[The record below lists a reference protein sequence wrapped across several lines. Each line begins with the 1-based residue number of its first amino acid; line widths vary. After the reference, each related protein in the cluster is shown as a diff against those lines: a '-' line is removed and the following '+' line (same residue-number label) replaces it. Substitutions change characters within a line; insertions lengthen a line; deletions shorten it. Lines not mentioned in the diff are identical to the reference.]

1 MKTFSQ
7 LAAGLGLLAAIAA
20 SQSQLGA
27 GAAGFVALGAASISS
42 PAFAQNQP
50 CNDNGTHCSMVKA
63 YNRTN
68 VTRCFRFYLP
78 TGTRQFTPAD
88 GTHMDLGGL
97 HPGTRFTYSIFGA
110 TCGGA
115 AWSTRTYTVAAV
127 DGQRLEIFETP
138 E

>member
-1 MKTFSQ
+1 MTKFSQ

-20 SQSQLGA
+20 SQSQFGA
-27 GAAGFVALGAASISS
+27 GAAGLVALGAASISS

-88 GTHMDLGGL
+88 G
-97 HPGTRFTYSIFGA
+97 
-110 TCGGA
+110 
-115 AWSTRTYTVAAV
+115 
-127 DGQRLEIFETP
+127 
-138 E
+138 